1 MLRNIRKIGL
11 VPDYKHD
18 CASSASRLM
27 SRWNEACTV
36 PQASQDGQQLAQR
49 RQMDLQRSP
58 KVAGQRRSAAARR
71 GRCLG
76 EAGATKAKR
85 RELMDIQMPVIDG
98 YEATRRIKTD
108 PALNSIP
115 IVWVSSLDA
124 TTTSRSPT
132 VHCSLENH

>member
-1 MLRNIRKIGL
+1 
-11 VPDYKHD
+11 
-18 CASSASRLM
+18 
-27 SRWNEACTV
+27 
-36 PQASQDGQQLAQR
+36 
-49 RQMDLQRSP
+49 MDPQRSP

-85 RELMDIQMPVIDG
+85 RELVLMDIQMPVIDG

-124 TTTSRSPT
+124 TTPSRSPT

>member
-1 MLRNIRKIGL
+1 
-11 VPDYKHD
+11 
-18 CASSASRLM
+18 
-27 SRWNEACTV
+27 
-36 PQASQDGQQLAQR
+36 
-49 RQMDLQRSP
+49 
-58 KVAGQRRSAAARR
+58 
-71 GRCLG
+71 
-76 EAGATKAKR
+76 
-85 RELMDIQMPVIDG
+85 MDIQMPVIDG